1 MTRTPTKE
9 SAASSRSAKRAGTK
23 PARTSRA
30 AKLLTAEELDALH
43 DSGADLSAHVEY
55 DKGLLR
61 GRATQRV
68 NVDFPMELLRII
80 DAEASRLGV
89 SRQAF
94 IKIRISDALNVRI
107 MGQPVLRD
115 K

>member
-1 MTRTPTKE
+1 M
-9 SAASSRSAKRAGTK
+9 
-23 PARTSRA
+23 
-30 AKLLTAEELDALH
+30 
-43 DSGADLSAHVEY
+43 SAHIDAE
-55 DKGLLR
+55 KGIR
-61 GRATQRV
+61 PGRSTQRV
-68 NVDFPMELLRII
+68 NVDFPTELLRII

-107 MGQPVLRD
+107 VGQPLLRD